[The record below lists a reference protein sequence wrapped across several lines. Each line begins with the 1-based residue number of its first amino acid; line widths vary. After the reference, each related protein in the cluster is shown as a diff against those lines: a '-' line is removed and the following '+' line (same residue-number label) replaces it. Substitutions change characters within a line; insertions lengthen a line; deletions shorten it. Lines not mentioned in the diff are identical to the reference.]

1 VSCQQNVHDHIARA
15 ALLFYLTRQIP
26 DHSRNAVCYCPGGSV
41 IAILC
46 CRARPRWK
54 APHSARLQIG
64 YVETI
69 KLPLMAYHLTKHRN
83 VSIRIVVMP
92 FAAQSLQ
99 SQAAE
104 QPSLASL
111 LDHPGVDGIYQDP
124 DEWTRPWIRGDEILH
139 IDLRRWVPYSANW
152 RCRQIACPR
161 S

>member
-1 VSCQQNVHDHIARA
+1 VSRQQNVQDHIDRA

-26 DHSRNAVCYCPGGSV
+26 DHSRNALCYYLDGSV

-54 APHSARLQIG
+54 APHSAPPQIG
-64 YVETI
+64 SVETI
-69 KLPLMAYHLTKHRN
+69 KLPLMAYHFTKHRN

-92 FAAQSLQ
+92 FAVQFLQ

-104 QPSLASL
+104 QPSLVSL
-111 LDHPGVDGIYQDP
+111 FDLPGVDGIYQDP
-124 DEWTRPWIRGDEILH
+124 DEWTRWWIRGDKILR
-139 IDLRRWVPYSANW
+139 IELRRWNC
-152 RCRQIACPR
+152 RCRQMACPR